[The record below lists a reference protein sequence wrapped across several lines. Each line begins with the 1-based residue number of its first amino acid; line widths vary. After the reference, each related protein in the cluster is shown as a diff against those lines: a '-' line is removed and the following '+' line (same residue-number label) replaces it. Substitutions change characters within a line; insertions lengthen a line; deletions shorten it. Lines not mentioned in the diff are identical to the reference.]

1 MGQHPL
7 NEVVP
12 ARAVGVL
19 EIRATPCQ
27 LLRFNPSA
35 GAGEILAS
43 HTDEARLE
51 HLGRWPGRHPR
62 GDQPRLPSGCLTAAG
77 HAWVVKPDGA
87 TP

>member
-7 NEVVP
+7 SAVVL

-27 LLRFNPSA
+27 LLLCNPCT

-43 HTDEARLE
+43 RTAEERLE
-51 HLGRWPGRHPR
+51 HVRRWPGRHPR
-62 GDQPRLPSGCLTAAG
+62 GDQPRLPSGEMPPRAG
-77 HAWVVKPDGA
+77 HLP
-87 TP
+87 